1 MNRRLLMLMFL
12 GIASGCSLRE
22 SEPNSREPEND
33 RVKPTYVPPTQPN
46 SSPEPK
52 VKSSV
57 WLPPLEK
64 YDKPVKKEKWF
75 RPNVGGGGGVAVSCG
90 SCNGSGQRSCYI
102 CEGTGTLKSPTG
114 LQNRSGTW
122 IYTTSPC
129 IQCLGSGGRPCTAC
143 GGRGYLKE
151 DG

>member
-1 MNRRLLMLMFL
+1 
-12 GIASGCSLRE
+12 
-22 SEPNSREPEND
+22 
-33 RVKPTYVPPTQPN
+33 
-46 SSPEPK
+46 
-52 VKSSV
+52 
-57 WLPPLEK
+57 
-64 YDKPVKKEKWF
+64 
-75 RPNVGGGGGVAVSCG
+75 
-90 SCNGSGQRSCYI
+90 
-102 CEGTGTLKSPTG
+102 

>member
-1 MNRRLLMLMFL
+1 MNRRIVITMFF
-12 GIASGCSLRE
+12 AAVAGCAGRDSE
-22 SEPNSREPEND
+22 SSSQQTTITRSKPLYTPPPEAT
-33 RVKPTYVPPTQPN
+33 KT
-46 SSPEPK
+46 PEPK
-52 VKSSV
+52 VKSTV

-75 RPNVGGGGGVAVSCG
+75 RPNVGGGGGVAVACG
-90 SCNGSGQRSCYI
+90 SCGGSGQRSCYL

-129 IQCLGSGGRPCTAC
+129 IQCLGSGGRSCSTC

-151 DG
+151 EG